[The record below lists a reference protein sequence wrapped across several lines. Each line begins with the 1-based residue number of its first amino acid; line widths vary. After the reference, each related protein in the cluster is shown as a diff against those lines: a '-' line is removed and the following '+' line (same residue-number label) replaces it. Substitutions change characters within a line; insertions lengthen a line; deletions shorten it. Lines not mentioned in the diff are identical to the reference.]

1 MKTYTFNFFKKN
13 TSKIL
18 SILSFQVPGEMK
30 QEMHFI
36 SRLIKPNR
44 FSQSLE
50 AMGFPGGKAVKN
62 LPAKAGDIRDVSS
75 VSGLVGFL
83 EQKMAIHSS
92 IRAWKILWTEEP
104 GRLQSMVLQS
114 RTCLSD

>member
-1 MKTYTFNFFKKN
+1 MLKFLTYTFNFFKKN

-44 FSQSLE
+44 FSQSLG
-50 AMGFPGGKAVKN
+50 AMGFPGGKAGKN

-92 IRAWKILWTEEP
+92 ILAWKIL
-104 GRLQSMVLQS
+104 
-114 RTCLSD
+114 